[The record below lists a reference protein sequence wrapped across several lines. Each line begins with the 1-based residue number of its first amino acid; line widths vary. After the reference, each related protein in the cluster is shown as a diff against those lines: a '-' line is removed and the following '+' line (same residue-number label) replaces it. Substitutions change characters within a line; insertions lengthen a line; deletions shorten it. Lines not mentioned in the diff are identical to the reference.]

1 MTMGG
6 AVAHGGMAS
15 RILPW
20 PSSMGPR
27 GCYLPTTTGDHHHW
41 RTNISVSEYRKP
53 CVLLVLGL
61 CGCQTSVLSA
71 SATPSNPV
79 GPQVAARNFARHA
92 SSLRAANGGNRKSL
106 ASSRSVFH
114 FRKSDPFTPADRSA
128 SAGPPRSSPCRN
140 VARAS
145 TVHDC
150 ITPAWPSDSGCASE
164 QPPSQ
169 AADVKRSCIAFLSSA
184 SQGDID
190 GARLHSNNPFTPS
203 NTDLGPSLIA

>member
-114 FRKSDPFTPADRSA
+114 SRKSDPFTPADRSA

-150 ITPAWPSDSGCASE
+150 ITSAVPLRHGLHVVYLTPTACLRCPVCASA
-164 QPPSQ
+164 QVHLPGRTHP
-169 AADVKRSCIAFLSSA
+169 ACFLV
-184 SQGDID
+184 QRPG
-190 GARLHSNNPFTPS
+190 
-203 NTDLGPSLIA
+203 